1 MSVKK
6 VREREKREL
15 VLFKKKTKKNTIGYC
30 LRKHRDKLMRTP
42 KYYGFQK
49 LHKHL

>member
-15 VLFKKKTKKNTIGYC
+15 VLFKKKTKK
-30 LRKHRDKLMRTP
+30 TP
-42 KYYGFQK
+42 QDIV
-49 LHKHL
+49 